1 MIRLSAVLAALLTVG
16 AVWAP
21 GPAWSEKPPRVAV
34 VIGNAAYAG
43 MPALPEC
50 AASARAISD
59 ALTKIGFDVLRVDNA
74 SNGGVGGSL
83 GAMYGSAACRR

>member
-1 MIRLSAVLAALLTVG
+1 MAALLTVG

-21 GPAWSEKPPRVAV
+21 GPAWTGKPPRVAL
-34 VIGNAAYAG
+34 VIGNAAYTG

-59 ALTKIGFDVLRVDNA
+59 ALTKIGFDVLRMDNA
-74 SNGGVGGSL
+74 SNGAVGGSL
-83 GAMYGSAACRR
+83 GALYSSVACRR